1 LTTGKLFNYSFN
13 AIIMAKP
20 AKQDSQNKMA
30 ELQLLHQR
38 LNIFGQQKQQ
48 LQIQLFETDNALK
61 ELETSKAP
69 AYKLIGDLLIEKNS
83 AELIKELSDRKDDI
97 NLRVKSLESQENK
110 TKDSAM
116 ALQKE
121 VAAELQ

>member
-1 LTTGKLFNYSFN
+1 
-13 AIIMAKP
+13 MAKP

-83 AELIKELSDRKDDI
+83 SELNKELTDRKDDI

>member
-1 LTTGKLFNYSFN
+1 
-13 AIIMAKP
+13 MAKP
-20 AKQDSQNKMA
+20 AKQDSQNKME

>member
-1 LTTGKLFNYSFN
+1 M
-13 AIIMAKP
+13 AIK
-20 AKQDSQNKMA
+20 KSEQDSQNKIA

-48 LQIQLFETDNALK
+48 LQIQLLETDNALK

-69 AYKLIGDLLIEKNS
+69 AYKLIGDLLIEKNPGD
-83 AELIKELSDRKDDI
+83 LKKELSDRKDDI
-97 NLRVKSLESQENK
+97 SMRVKSLESQENK
-110 TKDSAM
+110 TKDKAM

>member
-1 LTTGKLFNYSFN
+1 
-13 AIIMAKP
+13 M
-20 AKQDSQNKMA
+20 
-30 ELQLLHQR
+30 LHQR

-48 LQIQLFETDNALK
+48 LQIQLLETDNALR
-61 ELETSKAP
+61 ELQNSKAP